1 MSTKAMLKE
10 LANLGNIN
18 YAQLNIPRDERR
30 DKTETNTAIQ
40 KTIYQ
45 LSAKYESTSAAFGY
59 APVTGND
66 DYRNKDGSVNTG
78 YIGCH
83 KKNQVRQHL

>member
-1 MSTKAMLKE
+1 MSKPAMQKE

-30 DKTETNTAIQ
+30 DKTETNAAIAN
-40 KTIYQ
+40 TIYK
-45 LSAKYESTSAAFGY
+45 LSSEYESKCRAFGY